1 MTTTPID
8 RERIRELVA
17 ELTLAGDVRRL
28 RDIRDRLTRTVT
40 RRGRRRLDPA
50 DRAAL
55 SDPASLMA
63 NLSPGYRRRPHLDV
77 IGRSVAGLAARDY
90 DRLLINEPPQTGK
103 TVTAVV
109 GAAFWWLAR
118 NPTHRIVI
126 GSYGDALAVDRGT
139 DIKRLVEEHGH
150 RYGLEMA
157 SGSTRKQDWRLVTGG
172 GVKSVGVGTGI
183 AGYPADIAFIDDP
196 HKSRQEADSV
206 VSRERVWKWFSA
218 DITSRLAP
226 RAPVIVVMTLWH
238 EDDLAARLVA
248 E

>member
-8 RERIRELVA
+8 RERIRE
-17 ELTLAGDVRRL
+17 
-28 RDIRDRLTRTVT
+28 
-40 RRGRRRLDPA
+40 
-50 DRAAL
+50 AA
-55 SDPASLMA
+55 P
-63 NLSPGYRRRPHLDV
+63 
-77 IGRSVAGLAARDY
+77 GRSVPGLAARDY

-157 SGSTRKQDWRLVTGG
+157 SGSDRKQGRRQGTGG
-172 GVKSVGVGTGI
+172 G
-183 AGYPADIAFIDDP
+183 
-196 HKSRQEADSV
+196 
-206 VSRERVWKWFSA
+206 
-218 DITSRLAP
+218 
-226 RAPVIVVMTLWH
+226 RA
-238 EDDLAARLVA
+238 ECA
-248 E
+248 